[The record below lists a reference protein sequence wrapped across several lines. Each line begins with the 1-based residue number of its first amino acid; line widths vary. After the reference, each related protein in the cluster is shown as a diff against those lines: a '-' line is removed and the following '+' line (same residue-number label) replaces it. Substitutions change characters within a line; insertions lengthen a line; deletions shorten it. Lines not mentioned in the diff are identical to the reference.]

1 MAEQGFPS
9 EDLFTIETFN
19 DYNTTLRKVSEVIRE
34 HNDLTGI
41 YMANLSVTACAEA
54 VRAYGREKTIHVIC
68 HDINDGI
75 KQLMREN
82 RVDFTIPQDFA
93 RQGREPLI
101 WLSGYLRKKNVAE
114 TSWHTDLQILCAEN
128 I

>member
-1 MAEQGFPS
+1 
-9 EDLFTIETFN
+9 
-19 DYNTTLRKVSEVIRE
+19 
-34 HNDLTGI
+34 
-41 YMANLSVTACAEA
+41 
-54 VRAYGREKTIHVIC
+54 VIC
-68 HDINDGI
+68 HDIYDGI

-114 TSWHTDLQILCAEN
+114 TSWYTDLQILCAEN